1 MKEFFKMA
9 FATVVGLFIF
19 GLCSLFILFSV
30 AGAIAS
36 VSDTE
41 VKVRPNSVF
50 HLKLSGVLVER
61 SEENSMAIL
70 MGELDDKQK
79 AIGLDEILASIRT
92 AKLNDNID
100 GVYLECD
107 ASFAAAPASLMEI
120 RNALLEVKEEGKF
133 VVSYADFYSQSCYL
147 VASVSDKVL
156 LNPYGHVI
164 IPGMTIRTVYFKD
177 LLDKI
182 GVDMQVVKVGTYK
195 SAVEPFINTSMSE
208 ANRLQLTALSNSIW
222 TNYKSSVADSRGF
235 SSEVIN
241 QYADK
246 GTFLENAS
254 AAVAIHL
261 VDSLV
266 YRAEVK
272 AILEDFVGKDD
283 FKLLTLKQMTKVRST
298 TKYSDNKVAVLYAS
312 GAIDGNDQTDMDSE
326 QIAKE
331 LCRLADDDDVKC
343 VVLRVN
349 SPGGSAYGSEQMWHA
364 TTLVKSKKPLIVSM
378 GDYAASGGYYM
389 SCAADT
395 IVAQPNTIT
404 GSIGIFGLIPN
415 IQGLTDKIGLDFDGV
430 KTNKLSDFGDVSR
443 PLTATEKVLLQNYI
457 NEGYELFVKRC
468 ADGRKLSVESIK
480 AIGEGRVWS
489 GLEAKRI
496 GLVDEIGGLD
506 KAIDIAVE
514 KAGLTNYMVKEY
526 PAKKNLFTKLMEDI
540 SSVKTDIVRET
551 LGKDY
556 TYFKYINQLKQMS
569 GAQARLPFLLEIN

>member
-9 FATVVGLFIF
+9 FATVVGLFIC

-36 VSDTE
+36 ISDTE

-61 SEENSMAIL
+61 FEENSMAIL
-70 MGELDDKQK
+70 MAELDDKQK
-79 AIGLDEILASIRT
+79 TIGLDEILASIHT
-92 AKLNDNID
+92 AKRNDNID
-100 GVYLECD
+100 GIYLECD

-208 ANRLQLTALSNSIW
+208 ANRLQITALSNSIW

>member
-79 AIGLDEILASIRT
+79 TIGLDEILASIRT

-100 GVYLECD
+100 GIYLECD
-107 ASFAAAPASLMEI
+107 ALFAAAPASLMEI

-195 SAVEPFINTSMSE
+195 SAVEPFINTSMSD

-235 SSEVIN
+235 TSEVIN

>member
-9 FATVVGLFIF
+9 FATVVGLFIC

-36 VSDTE
+36 ISDTE

-61 SEENSMAIL
+61 FEENSMAIL
-70 MGELDDKQK
+70 MAELDDKQK
-79 AIGLDEILASIRT
+79 TIGLDEILASIHT
-92 AKLNDNID
+92 AKRNDNID
-100 GVYLECD
+100 GIYLECD

-235 SSEVIN
+235 SSEIIN

-514 KAGLTNYMVKEY
+514 KAGLTDYMVKEY

>member
-120 RNALLEVKEEGKF
+120 RNALLEVKEAGKF

-195 SAVEPFINTSMSE
+195 SAVEPFINTSMSD

-540 SSVKTDIVRET
+540 SLVKTDIVRET

>member
-1 MKEFFKMA
+1 
-9 FATVVGLFIF
+9 
-19 GLCSLFILFSV
+19 
-30 AGAIAS
+30 
-36 VSDTE
+36 
-41 VKVRPNSVF
+41 
-50 HLKLSGVLVER
+50 
-61 SEENSMAIL
+61 
-70 MGELDDKQK
+70 
-79 AIGLDEILASIRT
+79 
-92 AKLNDNID
+92 
-100 GVYLECD
+100 
-107 ASFAAAPASLMEI
+107 
-120 RNALLEVKEEGKF
+120 
-133 VVSYADFYSQSCYL
+133 
-147 VASVSDKVL
+147 
-156 LNPYGHVI
+156 
-164 IPGMTIRTVYFKD
+164 
-177 LLDKI
+177 
-182 GVDMQVVKVGTYK
+182 
-195 SAVEPFINTSMSE
+195 
-208 ANRLQLTALSNSIW
+208 
-222 TNYKSSVADSRGF
+222 
-235 SSEVIN
+235 
-241 QYADK
+241 
-246 GTFLENAS
+246 
-254 AAVAIHL
+254 
-261 VDSLV
+261 
-266 YRAEVK
+266 
-272 AILEDFVGKDD
+272 
-283 FKLLTLKQMTKVRST
+283 
-298 TKYSDNKVAVLYAS
+298 LYAS

-540 SSVKTDIVRET
+540 SLVKTDIVRET

>member
-19 GLCSLFILFSV
+19 GLCSPFILFSV

-79 AIGLDEILASIRT
+79 TIGLDEILASIRT
-92 AKLNDNID
+92 AKCNDNID
-100 GVYLECD
+100 GIYLECD

-195 SAVEPFINTSMSE
+195 SAVEPFINTSMSD

-235 SSEVIN
+235 TSEVIN

-312 GAIDGNDQTDMDSE
+312 GAIDGEDQTDMDSE

>member
-9 FATVVGLFIF
+9 FATVVGLFIC

-36 VSDTE
+36 ISDTE

-61 SEENSMAIL
+61 FEENSMAIL
-70 MGELDDKQK
+70 MAELDDKQK
-79 AIGLDEILASIRT
+79 TIGLDEILASIHT
-92 AKLNDNID
+92 AKRNDNID
-100 GVYLECD
+100 GIYLECD

-195 SAVEPFINTSMSE
+195 SAVEPFINTSMSD

-235 SSEVIN
+235 TSEVIN

-514 KAGLTNYMVKEY
+514 KAGLTDYMVKEY

>member
-9 FATVVGLFIF
+9 FATVVGLFIC

-36 VSDTE
+36 ISDTE

-70 MGELDDKQK
+70 MAELDDKQK
-79 AIGLDEILASIRT
+79 TIGLDEILASIHT
-92 AKLNDNID
+92 AKRNNNID
-100 GVYLECD
+100 GIYLECD

-514 KAGLTNYMVKEY
+514 KAGLTDYMVKEY
-526 PAKKNLFTKLMEDI
+526 PTKKNLFTKLMEDI
-540 SSVKTDIVRET
+540 SSVKTDMVRET

>member
-36 VSDTE
+36 ISDTE

-70 MGELDDKQK
+70 MAELDDKQK
-79 AIGLDEILASIRT
+79 TIGLDEILASIHT
-92 AKLNDNID
+92 AKRNDNID
-100 GVYLECD
+100 GIYLECD

-514 KAGLTNYMVKEY
+514 KAGLTDYMVKEY
-526 PAKKNLFTKLMEDI
+526 PTKKNLFTKLMEDI
-540 SSVKTDIVRET
+540 SSVKIDMVRET